1 MTPDPAL
8 LPYVPLILACLIC
21 VIGLA
26 TRGQDFLEASGVL
39 FWSAVFGVLVLTSFN
54 VLPTQSRYDQQ
65 HATLF
70 ISVQFPRPGELPITQ
85 EYTP

>member
-1 MTPDPAL
+1 MTPEPSF

-26 TRGQDFLEASGVL
+26 LKGQDFLEASGVL
-39 FWSAVFGVLVLTSFN
+39 AWAVLLGALLLTSTSI
-54 VLPTQSRYDQQ
+54 LPTQSRYDQQ

-70 ISVQFPRPGELPITQ
+70 ISVQFPRPGELPSTQ
-85 EYTP
+85 EHTP